1 MKRTEHVKS
10 FKTPVI
16 DIRTGE
22 RSGTAKHYV
31 WAEEH
36 ENGERVLRVRKL
48 MTSKAEYNVKYHRV
62 IGNVGLRIEDLAF
75 KYDTLFSYVH
85 LAVEFRKEFETLN
98 ASKGENK

>member
-1 MKRTEHVKS
+1 MKRTENVKS

-22 RSGTAKHYV
+22 RSGTARHYV

-75 KYDTLFSYVH
+75 KLDTLFTY
-85 LAVEFRKEFETLN
+85 ANIAAQARIEFETLN
-98 ASKGENK
+98 ASNQ